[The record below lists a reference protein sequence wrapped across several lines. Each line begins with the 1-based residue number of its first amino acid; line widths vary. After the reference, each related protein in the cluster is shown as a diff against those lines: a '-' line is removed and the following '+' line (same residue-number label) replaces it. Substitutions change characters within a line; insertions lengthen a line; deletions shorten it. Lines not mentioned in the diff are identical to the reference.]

1 MAFDFSKFK
10 IPGLFSQKAE
20 PVANEKPDQQTDEKI
35 SFRRFGFVQA
45 GMMKGRTEGLRICL
59 DAVYEQHMGEM
70 QRDENKQEELRKPFK
85 ITLQEL
91 LGENEGFKSQINMYE
106 AELIPAKKNRVEELK
121 REIADIRKNPEQ
133 YTGVQAGRAGFYI
146 GVFILFLLSVYLFIF
161 YSSASYSAF
170 FKEFKVDDIIVT
182 KAIFDANAIGSA
194 LKDGVT
200 ELIFILTIPF
210 VFIGLGYL
218 IHKFQESKGF
228 IKYAK
233 IAALLAITFIFDS
246 IIAYEITEKIYNIKK
261 DNDLAGN
268 LPGFSMGLAF
278 KSVSFWL
285 VIFAG
290 FVVYLIWGFVFD
302 FAMEAHS
309 KLDIIKVNIKMKR
322 EQIST
327 LEHEINQYQTTITE
341 LKISSEKNN
350 SEIKKVRHIIEGTII
365 HPKAVKEALSQFM
378 VGWYGWL
385 SEGREYNR
393 SEHNKIYE
401 EFMTDKVST
410 IESIVNP
417 N

>member
-1 MAFDFSKFK
+1 MAFDLSKFK
-10 IPGLFSQKAE
+10 IPGLFSQKDE
-20 PVANEKPDQQTDEKI
+20 PVANIKPDQQPDEKI
-35 SFRRFGFVQA
+35 SFKRFGFIQA
-45 GMMKGRTEGLRICL
+45 GTMHGKTEGLKICL
-59 DAVYEQHMGEM
+59 DAVYEQHMAEM
-70 QRDENKQEELRKPFK
+70 RRDENKQEELRKPFK
-85 ITLQEL
+85 VTLQEM
-91 LGENEGFKSQINMYE
+91 LGAGEELKSQINMYE
-106 AELIPAKKNRVEELK
+106 SEIIPAKKEKIEEFK
-121 REIADIRKNPEQ
+121 KEIIDIRKNPEQ
-133 YTGVQAGRAGFYI
+133 YTGVQVGKAGFYI
-146 GVFILFLLSVYLFIF
+146 GVFILSLLSIYLFIF

-170 FKEFKVDDIIVT
+170 FKEFKVDDIVVT

-194 LKDGVT
+194 LKDGIT

-218 IHKFQESKGF
+218 IHKFQEAKGF

-233 IAALLAITFIFDS
+233 IAALLIITFIFDS
-246 IIAYEITEKIYNIKK
+246 IIAYEITEKIYNIKRE
-261 DNDLAGN
+261 NDLAGN
-268 LPGFSMGLAF
+268 LPDFSIGLAF

-309 KLDIIKVNIKMKR
+309 KLDIVKVNIKMKR
-322 EQIST
+322 EQISA
-327 LEHEINQYQTTITE
+327 LELEISQYQNTITE
-341 LKISSEKNN
+341 LRISVEKNN
-350 SEIKKVRHIIEGTII
+350 AEIRKVRQIIEGTII

-401 EFMTDKVST
+401 DFITGKIST
-410 IESIVNP
+410 IESVINP

>member
-1 MAFDFSKFK
+1 MNFDLSKFK
-10 IPGLFSQKAE
+10 IPGLFTQKPE
-20 PVANEKPDQQTDEKI
+20 PIVDIKPDQQPDEKI

-45 GMMKGRTEGLRICL
+45 GMMKGRTEGLKICL
-59 DAVYEQHMGEM
+59 DAVYEQHMAEM

-85 ITLQEL
+85 VTLQEL
-91 LGENEGFKSQINMYE
+91 LGISEGFKSQINMYE
-106 AELIPAKKNRVEELK
+106 NELIPARKNKIEELHK
-121 REIADIRKNPEQ
+121 GIIDIRKNPEH
-133 YTGVQAGRAGFYI
+133 YTGVHVGKAGFYI
-146 GVFILFLLSVYLFIF
+146 GVFILSLLSIYLFIF

-170 FKEFKVDDIIVT
+170 FKEFKVDDIVVT

-218 IHKFQESKGF
+218 IHKFQEGKGF
-228 IKYAK
+228 GKYAK
-233 IAALLAITFIFDS
+233 IAALLIITFVFDS

-268 LPGFSMGLAF
+268 LPDFSVGLAF

-302 FAMEAHS
+302 FVMEAHS
-309 KLDIIKVNIKMKR
+309 KLDIVKVNIKMKR
-322 EQIST
+322 EQILA
-327 LEHEINQYQTTITE
+327 LEQEINQYQNTVTE

-350 SEIKKVRHIIEGTII
+350 AEIKKIRHIIEGTII

-401 EFMTDKVST
+401 DFLTGKIAT
-410 IESIVNP
+410 IESVISAN
-417 N
+417 

>member
-1 MAFDFSKFK
+1 MTFDLSKFK
-10 IPGLFSQKAE
+10 IPGLFSQKAG
-20 PVANEKPDQQTDEKI
+20 PVADAKPDQQPDEKV
-35 SFRRFGFVQA
+35 SYRRFGFVQA
-45 GMMKGRTEGLRICL
+45 GMMKGRTEGLKICL
-59 DAVYEQHMGEM
+59 DAVYEQHMAEM
-70 QRDENKQEELRKPFK
+70 ERDVNKQEELRKPYK
-85 ITLQEL
+85 VAWQEL
-91 LGENEGFKSQINMYE
+91 SGLCEGIQSQISMYDK
-106 AELIPAKKNRVEELK
+106 ELVPAKKTRIEDLK
-121 REIADIRKNPEQ
+121 KEIIEIRKNPEH
-133 YTGVQAGRAGFYI
+133 YTGVHVGKAGFYI
-146 GVFILFLLSVYLFIF
+146 GVLILLLLTIYLFIF

-218 IHKFQESKGF
+218 IHKFQEGKGF
-228 IKYAK
+228 GKYAK
-233 IAALLAITFIFDS
+233 IAALLIITFIFDS

-261 DNDLAGN
+261 DNDLAGT
-268 LPGFSMGLAF
+268 LSDFSVALAF

-302 FAMEAHS
+302 FVIDAHS
-309 KLDIIKVNIKMKR
+309 KLDIVKVNIKMKR
-322 EQIST
+322 EQIVT
-327 LEHEINQYQTTITE
+327 LEQEINQYQNTVTE
-341 LKISSEKNN
+341 LRISGEKNN
-350 SEIKKVRHIIEGTII
+350 AEMKKLKQVIDSTII
-365 HPKAVKEALSQFM
+365 HPKAVKEVLSQFM
-378 VGWYGWL
+378 VGWYAWL

-401 EFMTDKVST
+401 DFLTGKIST
-410 IESIVNP
+410 IESILNP